1 MSWELGLIFAG
12 LVYLGIAAL
21 VSIVLVEEDRCVSIS
36 LFTGIMWFPLLILEI
51 YWEMRDD

>member
-36 LFTGIMWFPLLILEI
+36 LFAGIMWFPLLILEI